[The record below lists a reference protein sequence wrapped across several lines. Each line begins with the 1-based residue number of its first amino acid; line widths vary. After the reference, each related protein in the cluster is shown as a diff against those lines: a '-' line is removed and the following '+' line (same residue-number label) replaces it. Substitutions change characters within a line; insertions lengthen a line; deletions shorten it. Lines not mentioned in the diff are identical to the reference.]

1 MGIQLVHPEEP
12 FPVNR
17 SADDAVS
24 SVDHL
29 FVKLLRLP
37 QLMQTATGK
46 SMAGKRVAFLE
57 HFLRELADE
66 LYIDQQ
72 TLQIALQLA
81 LKKSN

>member
-1 MGIQLVHPEEP
+1 
-12 FPVNR
+12 
-17 SADDAVS
+17 
-24 SVDHL
+24 
-29 FVKLLRLP
+29 
-37 QLMQTATGK
+37 MQTAIGK